1 MIRCPWTGCGRFLK
15 QKANRW
21 MKRGLQELKTR
32 ATNLLTTARKLPPGF
47 ERQRLLVEIGK
58 YRREISALKNSLW
71 DQQKEN
77 DHR

>member
-1 MIRCPWTGCGRFLK
+1 MLPEAEGEEMDETR
-15 QKANRW
+15 
-21 MKRGLQELKTR
+21 LQELKTR

-77 DHR
+77 DHH

>member
-1 MIRCPWTGCGRFLK
+1 MLPEAEGEEMDETR
-15 QKANRW
+15 
-21 MKRGLQELKTR
+21 LQELKTR

-47 ERQRLLVEIGK
+47 DRQRLLVEISK

-77 DHR
+77 DHH